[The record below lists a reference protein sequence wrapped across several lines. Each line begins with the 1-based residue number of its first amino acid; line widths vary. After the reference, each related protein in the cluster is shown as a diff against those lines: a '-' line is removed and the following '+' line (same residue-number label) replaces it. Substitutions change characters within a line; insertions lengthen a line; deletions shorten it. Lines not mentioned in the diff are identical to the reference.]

1 MTSGQMSRAYDPAA
15 VERRIYRNWQD
26 NGYFHAVA
34 QPDRPP
40 YTIIMPPPNV
50 TGELHLGHALEK
62 ALEDALIR
70 YRRMT
75 GAPTLWLPG
84 TDHAGIATQWVV
96 ERQLQDQ
103 GSSRHQVGRESF
115 IERVWEHVE
124 KSGGIIHEQS
134 RRLGISADWQR
145 HKFTLEPGPSHAVR
159 TTFVSL
165 YRKGLIYRHER
176 IINRCVRC
184 ATALSDL
191 EVDYQD
197 VDGQLY
203 YIRYPLEDDPDK
215 AVTVATTRPET
226 MLGDTG
232 VAVHPDDPRYD
243 GIRGRNAVLPIMGR
257 AIPVVG
263 DEAIDPEFGTGA
275 LKVTPAHDPV
285 DFEVG
290 QRHRLDA
297 PNVIG
302 EDGNMTAVAG
312 KYAGVERFEARRRVV
327 AELESL
333 GALEKVEAHR
343 HSVGHC
349 QRCATVVEPLISMQ
363 WFVNVGSHQQPDS
376 IAGKAYRAVK
386 PDDPAAEP
394 DIRIVPE
401 RFTRVYLNWLENIRD
416 WCISRQLWWGHRIP
430 VWYCAPCAHLTVAM
444 DDPDACESCGSA
456 DIRQDADVLD
466 TWFSSGLWPHSTLG
480 WPEKTGDFDYFY
492 PTTVLETGYDILFFW
507 VARMIMLGIEN
518 TGKAPFNT
526 VYLHGLIRDGSGAK
540 MSKTRGNTMDPL
552 DLLEKYGT
560 DALRFALTTGTA
572 PGNDL
577 RFTENRLESG
587 RNYAN
592 KIWNASRFVISALES
607 ENTTPVGAP
616 IRTSA
621 LESENTTGVGAHS
634 SISALESENTA
645 GVGAPSRTSAL
656 ESENTTGVEAPS
668 PISAL
673 ESENTA
679 GVGAHSRAPIRA
691 PLQGWNNLQPQHRE
705 DRWIISRLDR
715 VTAEVNRALESFE
728 LGDAQQ
734 RLHEFIWNDYC
745 DWYIEMA
752 KIRLRNPAQPSPLPT
767 LAHVLERT
775 LRLLHPFMPFI
786 TEEIW
791 QTLLSQLPAETPPAA
806 ETPSDNDELAEP
818 PSSIMIAPYPA
829 SGGRIDPAAEEE
841 IALVQQAV
849 RAVRNTRAQLR
860 IPAAQRLEALVEAN
874 GQQTAIED
882 EADVI
887 RAMSR
892 IEPLR
897 IVSGSDAPNH
907 PRESGNPRGVTLVV
921 SPLVVR
927 LPLEG
932 IVDLDAESQRL
943 RSELADCARNLERV
957 EKLVSNPNFR
967 QKARPD
973 VVETEEARLAEL
985 RDRKQRLDE
994 ILEQLE
1000 R

>member
-1 MTSGQMSRAYDPAA
+1 MTSAHTSGASSQMPRAYNAA
-15 VERRIYRNWQD
+15 DVERRIYQD
-26 NGYFHAVA
+26 WLDRDYFHAVPKA
-34 QPDRPP
+34 GQQP
-40 YTIIMPPPNV
+40 YVIIMPPPNV

-62 ALEDALIR
+62 ALEDSLIR
-70 YRRMT
+70 YRRMS
-75 GAPTLWLPG
+75 GVPTLWLPG

-96 ERQLQDQ
+96 ERQLLEE
-103 GSSRHQVGRESF
+103 GTSRHDIGREAF
-115 IERVWEHVE
+115 VQRVWEHVE

-134 RRLGISADWQR
+134 RRLGISADWER
-145 HKFTLEPGPSHAVR
+145 HRFTLDPGPSNAVR

-165 YRKGLIYRHER
+165 YEKGLIYRHER

-191 EVDYQD
+191 EVDYDD

-203 YIRYPLEDDPDK
+203 HIRYPLEDEPERY
-215 AVTVATTRPET
+215 VTVATTRPET
-226 MLGDTG
+226 MLGDSG

-243 GIRGRNAVLPIMGR
+243 GIRGRNVVLPIMGR
-257 AIPVVG
+257 VIPVVG

-302 EDGNMTAVAG
+302 EDGNMTRVAG
-312 KYAGVERFEARRRVV
+312 KYAGAERFEARRRVV
-327 AELESL
+327 EELDSL
-333 GALEKVEAHR
+333 GVLEKVEPHR

-363 WFVNVGSHQQPDS
+363 WFVNIGSHEQPDS
-376 IAGKAYRAVK
+376 IAGKAYRAVT
-386 PDDPAAEP
+386 EG

-430 VWYCAPCAHLTVAM
+430 VWYCDSCGHMTVSM
-444 DDPDACESCGSA
+444 EDPTACEACRSTG
-456 DIRQDADVLD
+456 IRQDPDVLD

-480 WPEKTGDFDYFY
+480 WPGDTEDFDYFY

-518 TGKAPFNT
+518 TGKPPFNT
-526 VYLHGLIRDGSGAK
+526 VYLHGLIRDASGAK

-552 DLLEKYGT
+552 DLVEKYGT

-577 RFTENRLESG
+577 RFTENRLEAG

-592 KIWNASRFVISALES
+592 KIWNASRFVISQLEGLHLTHPELVEGWS
-607 ENTTPVGAP
+607 AVTP
-616 IRTSA
+616 
-621 LESENTTGVGAHS
+621 E
-634 SISALESENTA
+634 
-645 GVGAPSRTSAL
+645 
-656 ESENTTGVEAPS
+656 
-668 PISAL
+668 
-673 ESENTA
+673 
-679 GVGAHSRAPIRA
+679 
-691 PLQGWNNLQPQHRE
+691 HRE
-705 DRWIISRLDR
+705 DRWIVSRLDR
-715 VTAEVNRALESFE
+715 VTADVNRALESFE

-752 KIRLRNPAQPSPLPT
+752 KIRVRNGSEPSPLPT
-767 LAHVLERT
+767 LAHVLERI

-791 QTLLSQLPAETPPAA
+791 QTLKSELPEEGDAQSE
-806 ETPSDNDELAEP
+806 
-818 PSSIMIAPYPA
+818 SIMISPYPS
-829 SGGRIDPAAEEE
+829 SGNRIDVEAEEE

-860 IPAAQRLEALVEAN
+860 IPAAQHLEALVEAN
-874 GQQTAIED
+874 GQRAAIED

-887 RAMSR
+887 RALSR
-892 IEPLR
+892 VEPLR
-897 IVSGSDAPNH
+897 IISGDDPGSH
-907 PRESGNPRGVTLVV
+907 SGADKNTRGVTLVV

-932 IVDLDAESQRL
+932 VVDLDAEGERL
-943 RSELADCARNLERV
+943 RTELADCDKNLERV

-967 QKARPD
+967 EKARPD
-973 VVETEEARLAEL
+973 VVENEEARLAEL
-985 RDRKQRLDE
+985 RERKQRLDE
-994 ILEQLE
+994 ILQQLG

>member
-1 MTSGQMSRAYDPAA
+1 MTSAQMPRAYNAA
-15 VERRIYRNWQD
+15 DVERRIYQNWLD
-26 NGYFHAVA
+26 KGYFHAVA
-34 QPDRPP
+34 ETGEEP
-40 YTIIMPPPNV
+40 YVIIMPPPNV

-75 GAPTLWLPG
+75 GVPTLWLPG

-96 ERQLQDQ
+96 ERQLLEE
-103 GSSRHQVGRESF
+103 GTSRHEIGREAF
-115 IERVWEHVE
+115 VERVWEHVE

-134 RRLGISADWQR
+134 RRLGISADWER
-145 HKFTLEPGPSHAVR
+145 HKFTLDAGPSNAVR
-159 TTFVSL
+159 KTFVSL
-165 YRKGLIYRHER
+165 YEKGLIYRHER

-203 YIRYPLEDDPDK
+203 HIRYPLEDDPERY
-215 AVTVATTRPET
+215 VTVATTRPET

-232 VAVHPDDPRYD
+232 VAVHPEDPRYD
-243 GIRGRNAVLPIMGR
+243 GIRGRNVVLPIMGR
-257 AIPVVG
+257 VIPVVG

-302 EDGNMTAVAG
+302 EDGAMTEVAG

-327 AELESL
+327 EELDSL
-333 GALEKVEAHR
+333 GVLEKVEPHS

-363 WFVNVGSHQQPDS
+363 WFVNIGSHEERDS
-376 IAGKAYRAVK
+376 IAGKAYRAVT
-386 PDDPAAEP
+386 DGE
-394 DIRIVPE
+394 IRIVPE

-430 VWYCAPCAHLTVAM
+430 VWYCGPCEHMTVPM
-444 DDPDACESCGSA
+444 EDPETCETCGSA
-456 DIRQDADVLD
+456 DIRQDPDVLD

-480 WPEKTGDFDYFY
+480 WPEDSDDFGYFY

-518 TGKAPFNT
+518 TGKPPFNT

-552 DLLEKYGT
+552 EMVEKYGT

-577 RFTENRLESG
+577 RFTENRLEAG

-592 KIWNASRFVISALES
+592 KIWNASRFVISQLEGRS
-607 ENTTPVGAP
+607 G
-616 IRTSA
+616 
-621 LESENTTGVGAHS
+621 LE
-634 SISALESENTA
+634 
-645 GVGAPSRTSAL
+645 
-656 ESENTTGVEAPS
+656 
-668 PISAL
+668 
-673 ESENTA
+673 
-679 GVGAHSRAPIRA
+679 
-691 PLQGWNNLQPQHRE
+691 GWSDVIPEHRE
-705 DRWIISRLDR
+705 DRWIVSRLDR
-715 VTAEVNRALESFE
+715 VTADVNRALDSFE

-752 KIRLRNPAQPSPLPT
+752 KIRLRNGAVPSPLPT
-767 LAHVLERT
+767 LAHVLERI

-791 QTLLSQLPAETPPAA
+791 QTLKTELPQEGDSQAE
-806 ETPSDNDELAEP
+806 
-818 PSSIMIAPYPA
+818 SIMISAYPA
-829 SGGRIDPAAEEE
+829 SGERTDLAAEEE
-841 IALVQQAV
+841 ISLVQQAV

-860 IPAAQRLEALVEAN
+860 IPAAQRLEAVVEAN
-874 GQQTAIED
+874 GQRAAVED

-892 IEPLR
+892 VEPLR
-897 IVSGSDAPNH
+897 IVSGASETEPGA
-907 PRESGNPRGVTLVV
+907 RGVTLVV

-932 IVDLDAESQRL
+932 VVDLDAEGERL
-943 RSELADCARNLERV
+943 RTELSDCERNLERV

-967 QKARPD
+967 EKARPD
-973 VVETEEARLAEL
+973 VVENEEARLAEL
-985 RDRKQRLDE
+985 RERKQRLDE
-994 ILEQLE
+994 ILEQLG

>member
-1 MTSGQMSRAYDPAA
+1 MTSARNSGASSQMPRAYNAA
-15 VERRIYRNWQD
+15 DVERRIYQD
-26 NGYFHAVA
+26 WLDNDYFHAVPQTGQ
-34 QPDRPP
+34 QP
-40 YTIIMPPPNV
+40 YVIIMPPPNV

-75 GAPTLWLPG
+75 GVPTLWLPG

-96 ERQLQDQ
+96 ERQLIDE
-103 GSSRHQVGRESF
+103 GTSRHDIGREAF
-115 IERVWEHVE
+115 VRRVWEHVE

-134 RRLGISADWQR
+134 RRLGISADWER
-145 HKFTLEPGPSHAVR
+145 HKFTLDDGPSNAVR

-165 YRKGLIYRHER
+165 YEKGLIYRHER

-191 EVDYQD
+191 EVDYDD

-203 YIRYPLEDDPDK
+203 HIRYPLEDDPDRC
-215 AVTVATTRPET
+215 VTVATTRPET

-243 GIRGRNAVLPIMGR
+243 GIRGRNVVLPIMGR
-257 AIPVVG
+257 VIPVVG

-302 EDGNMTAVAG
+302 EDGAMTRVAG

-327 AELESL
+327 EELDSL
-333 GALEKVEAHR
+333 GVLDKVEPHQ

-363 WFVNVGSHQQPDS
+363 WFVNIGSHEQPDS
-376 IAGKAYRAVK
+376 IAGKAYRAVT
-386 PDDPAAEP
+386 EG

-430 VWYCAPCAHLTVAM
+430 VWYCDSCGHMTVAM
-444 DDPDACESCGSA
+444 DDPESCEACRSTG
-456 DIRQDADVLD
+456 IRQDPDVLD

-480 WPEKTGDFDYFY
+480 WPGDTGDFDYFY

-518 TGKAPFNT
+518 TGKPPFNT

-552 DLLEKYGT
+552 DLVEKYGT

-577 RFTENRLESG
+577 RFTENRLEAG

-592 KIWNASRFVISALES
+592 KIWNASRFVISQLE
-607 ENTTPVGAP
+607 G
-616 IRTSA
+616 SA
-621 LESENTTGVGAHS
+621 AD
-634 SISALESENTA
+634 
-645 GVGAPSRTSAL
+645 
-656 ESENTTGVEAPS
+656 
-668 PISAL
+668 
-673 ESENTA
+673 
-679 GVGAHSRAPIRA
+679 VGAHSRAP
-691 PLQGWNNLQPQHRE
+691 LHGWSDVTPEHRE

-715 VTAEVNRALESFE
+715 VTADVNRSLESFE

-752 KIRLRNPAQPSPLPT
+752 KIRLRNGSEPSPLPT
-767 LAHVLERT
+767 LAHVLERI

-786 TEEIW
+786 TEEVW
-791 QTLLSQLPAETPPAA
+791 QTLKSELPEEGDAQAE
-806 ETPSDNDELAEP
+806 
-818 PSSIMIAPYPA
+818 SIMLAPYPA
-829 SGGRIDPAAEEE
+829 SNGRIDPAAEEE

-874 GQQTAIED
+874 GQRAAIED

-887 RAMSR
+887 RALSR
-892 IEPLR
+892 IEPLN
-897 IVSGSDAPNH
+897 IVSGDDATRH
-907 PRESGNPRGVTLVV
+907 SGESGSLRGVTLVV

-932 IVDLDAESQRL
+932 VVDLDAEGERL
-943 RSELADCARNLERV
+943 RAELADCDKNLQRV

-967 QKARPD
+967 EKARPD
-973 VVETEEARLAEL
+973 VVENEEARLAEL
-985 RDRKQRLDE
+985 RDRQQRLHE
-994 ILEQLE
+994 ILEQLG

>member
-1 MTSGQMSRAYDPAA
+1 MTSGQMPRAYDPAG
-15 VERRIYRNWQD
+15 VERRIYQNWLD
-26 NGYFHAVA
+26 NGYFHAT
-34 QPDRPP
+34 PKSGEKP
-40 YTIIMPPPNV
+40 YVIIMPPPNV

-75 GAPTLWLPG
+75 GTPTLWLPG

-96 ERQLQDQ
+96 ERQIQDE
-103 GSSRHQVGRESF
+103 GISRHEMGREAF
-115 IERVWEHVE
+115 VERVWEHVE

-145 HKFTLEPGPSHAVR
+145 HKFTLDPDPSHAVR

-165 YRKGLIYRHER
+165 YNKGLIYRHER

-232 VAVHPDDPRYD
+232 VAVYPDDPRYD
-243 GIRGRNAVLPIMGR
+243 GIRGRNVVLPITGR

-302 EDGNMTAVAG
+302 EDGNMTEVAG

-333 GALEKVEAHR
+333 GALEKVEAHS

-363 WFVNVGSHQQPDS
+363 WFVNVGSHEQPGS
-376 IAGKAYRAVK
+376 IAGKAYRAVTG
-386 PDDPAAEP
+386 DGSGEP

-430 VWYCAPCAHLTVAM
+430 VWYCGPCGHLTVAM
-444 DDPDACESCGSA
+444 DDPDACEACGSA
-456 DIRQDADVLD
+456 DIRQDPDVLD

-480 WPEKTGDFDYFY
+480 WPEENTDFDYFY
-492 PTTVLETGYDILFFW
+492 PTSVLETGYDILFFW

-540 MSKTRGNTMDPL
+540 MSKTRGNTLDPL
-552 DLLEKYGT
+552 DLVEKYGT

-577 RFTENRLESG
+577 RFTENRLEAG

-592 KIWNASRFVISALES
+592 KIWNASRFVISQLES
-607 ENTTPVGAP
+607 GIA
-616 IRTSA
+616 SD
-621 LESENTTGVGAHS
+621 
-634 SISALESENTA
+634 
-645 GVGAPSRTSAL
+645 
-656 ESENTTGVEAPS
+656 
-668 PISAL
+668 
-673 ESENTA
+673 
-679 GVGAHSRAPIRA
+679 VGAHSRAP
-691 PLQGWNNLQPQHRE
+691 LQGWRDLPEPQHRE
-705 DRWIISRLDR
+705 DRWIVSHLDR
-715 VTAEVNRALESFE
+715 VTSEVNRALESFE

-734 RLHEFIWNDYC
+734 WLHEFIWNDYC

-752 KIRLRNPAQPSPLPT
+752 KIRLRNGSEPSPLPT
-767 LAHVLERT
+767 LAHVLERI

-786 TEEIW
+786 TEEVW
-791 QTLLSQLPAETPPAA
+791 QTLTAQLPTDGQDKTE
-806 ETPSDNDELAEP
+806 
-818 PSSIMIAPYPA
+818 SIMIASYPE

-860 IPAAQRLEALVEAN
+860 IPAAQHLEALVEAS
-874 GQQTAIED
+874 GQQAAIED

-897 IVSGSDAPNH
+897 IVSNAAEGD
-907 PRESGNPRGVTLVV
+907 SGMRGVTLVV

-932 IVDLDAESQRL
+932 VVDLDAEGERL
-943 RSELADCARNLERV
+943 RAELADCARNLERV
-957 EKLVSNPNFR
+957 EKLVANPNFR
-967 QKARPD
+967 EKARPE
-973 VVETEEARLAEL
+973 VVENEEARLTEL

-994 ILEQLE
+994 ILEQLG

>member
-1 MTSGQMSRAYDPAA
+1 MTSAQTPSASSRMPRAYNAA
-15 VERRIYRNWQD
+15 DVEQRIYQD
-26 NGYFHAVA
+26 WLDKDYFHAVQQA
-34 QPDRPP
+34 GRQP
-40 YTIIMPPPNV
+40 YVIIMPPPNV

-75 GAPTLWLPG
+75 GIPTLWLPG

-96 ERQLQDQ
+96 ERQLIEE
-103 GSSRHQVGRESF
+103 GTSRHDIGREAF
-115 IERVWEHVE
+115 IQRVWEHVE

-134 RRLGISADWQR
+134 RRLGISADWER
-145 HKFTLEPGPSHAVR
+145 HKFTLDSGPSNAVR

-165 YRKGLIYRHER
+165 YEKGLIYRHER

-203 YIRYPLEDDPDK
+203 HIRYPLEEDPDRY
-215 AVTVATTRPET
+215 VTVATTRPET

-232 VAVHPDDPRYD
+232 VAVHPDDPRYN
-243 GIRGRNAVLPIMGR
+243 GIRGRNVVLPIMGR
-257 AIPVVG
+257 VIPVVG

-302 EDGNMTAVAG
+302 EDGNMTGVTG
-312 KYAGVERFEARRRVV
+312 KYAGVERFECRRRVIE
-327 AELESL
+327 ELESL
-333 GALEKVEAHR
+333 GVLEKIEPHS

-363 WFVNVGSHQQPDS
+363 WFVNIGSHEQPDS
-376 IAGKAYRAVK
+376 IAGKAYRAVT
-386 PDDPAAEP
+386 EG

-430 VWYCAPCAHLTVAM
+430 VWYCGPCGHMTVAL
-444 DDPDACESCGSA
+444 DDPEACESCGSL
-456 DIRQDADVLD
+456 DIRQDPDVLD

-480 WPEKTGDFDYFY
+480 WPGDTDDLGYFY

-518 TGKAPFNT
+518 TGKPPFKT

-577 RFTENRLESG
+577 RFTENRLEAG

-592 KIWNASRFVISALES
+592 KIWNASRFVISQLEGRQGLEGWS
-607 ENTTPVGAP
+607 NVTP
-616 IRTSA
+616 
-621 LESENTTGVGAHS
+621 E
-634 SISALESENTA
+634 
-645 GVGAPSRTSAL
+645 
-656 ESENTTGVEAPS
+656 
-668 PISAL
+668 
-673 ESENTA
+673 
-679 GVGAHSRAPIRA
+679 
-691 PLQGWNNLQPQHRE
+691 HRE
-705 DRWIISRLDR
+705 DRWVVSRLDR
-715 VTAEVNRALESFE
+715 VAADVNRALESFE

-734 RLHEFIWNDYC
+734 RLHDFIWNDYC

-752 KIRLRNPAQPSPLPT
+752 KIRVRNGTGPSPLPT
-767 LAHVLERT
+767 LAHVLERI

-786 TEEIW
+786 TEEVW
-791 QTLLSQLPAETPPAA
+791 QTLKSELPEEGDAQAE
-806 ETPSDNDELAEP
+806 
-818 PSSIMIAPYPA
+818 SIMVAPYPA
-829 SGGRIDPAAEEE
+829 SDGRFDQDAEEE
-841 IALVQQAV
+841 IALVQQTV

-860 IPAAQRLEALVEAN
+860 IPAAQHLEALVEAN
-874 GQQTAIED
+874 GQRVAIEA

-887 RAMSR
+887 RALSR
-892 IEPLR
+892 VEPLR
-897 IVSGSDAPNH
+897 IVSGSSEGDV
-907 PRESGNPRGVTLVV
+907 GVRGITLVV

-932 IVDLDAESQRL
+932 VVDLDAEGERL
-943 RSELADCARNLERV
+943 RSELADCDRNLERV

-967 QKARPD
+967 EKARPD
-973 VVETEEARLAEL
+973 VVENEEARLADL
-985 RDRKQRLDE
+985 RERKQRLEE
-994 ILEQLE
+994 ILQQLE

>member
-1 MTSGQMSRAYDPAA
+1 MPKAYSAA
-15 VERRIYRNWQD
+15 DVERRIYQD
-26 NGYFHAVA
+26 WLDKDYFHAVPQA
-34 QPDRPP
+34 GRQP
-40 YTIIMPPPNV
+40 YVIIMPPPNV

-75 GAPTLWLPG
+75 GIPTLWLPG

-96 ERQLQDQ
+96 ERQLLDE
-103 GSSRHQVGRESF
+103 GTSRHDIGREAF
-115 IERVWEHVE
+115 VQRVWEHVE

-134 RRLGISADWQR
+134 RRLGISADWER
-145 HKFTLEPGPSHAVR
+145 HRFTLDQGPSNAVR

-165 YRKGLIYRHER
+165 YEKGLIYRHER

-191 EVDYQD
+191 EVDYDD

-203 YIRYPLEDDPDK
+203 HIRYPLEDEPDRN
-215 AVTVATTRPET
+215 VTVATTRPET

-243 GIRGRNAVLPIMGR
+243 GIRGRNVVLPIMGR
-257 AIPVVG
+257 VIPVVG

-290 QRHRLDA
+290 QRHHLDA

-302 EDGNMTAVAG
+302 EDGTMTRVAG
-312 KYAGVERFEARRRVV
+312 KYAGVERFECRRRVV
-327 AELESL
+327 EELDSL
-333 GALEKVEAHR
+333 GVLEKVEPHR

-363 WFVNVGSHQQPDS
+363 WFVNIGSHEQPDS
-376 IAGKAYRAVK
+376 IAGKAYRAVT
-386 PDDPAAEP
+386 EG

-430 VWYCAPCAHLTVAM
+430 VWYCDSCGHMTVSMA
-444 DDPDACESCGSA
+444 DPDCCEACRSTG
-456 DIRQDADVLD
+456 IRQDPDVLD

-480 WPEKTGDFDYFY
+480 WPGDTDDFDYFY
-492 PTTVLETGYDILFFW
+492 PTSVLETGYDILFFW

-518 TGKAPFNT
+518 TGKPPFNT

-552 DLLEKYGT
+552 DLVEKYGT

-577 RFTENRLESG
+577 RFTENRLEAG

-592 KIWNASRFVISALES
+592 KIWNASRFVISQMEGRQGLEGWS
-607 ENTTPVGAP
+607 NVTP
-616 IRTSA
+616 
-621 LESENTTGVGAHS
+621 E
-634 SISALESENTA
+634 
-645 GVGAPSRTSAL
+645 
-656 ESENTTGVEAPS
+656 
-668 PISAL
+668 
-673 ESENTA
+673 
-679 GVGAHSRAPIRA
+679 
-691 PLQGWNNLQPQHRE
+691 HRE

-715 VTAEVNRALESFE
+715 VTADVNRSLESFE

-752 KIRLRNPAQPSPLPT
+752 KIRLRNGAGPSPLPT
-767 LAHVLERT
+767 LAHVLERI

-786 TEEIW
+786 TEEVW
-791 QTLLSQLPAETPPAA
+791 QTLRSELPEEGDSQAE
-806 ETPSDNDELAEP
+806 
-818 PSSIMIAPYPA
+818 SIMMAPYPT
-829 SGGRIDPAAEEE
+829 SGARVDPAAEEE

-860 IPAAQRLEALVEAN
+860 IPAAQHLEALVEAN
-874 GQQTAIED
+874 GQRAAIEG

-887 RAMSR
+887 RALSR
-892 IEPLR
+892 VEPLR
-897 IVSGSDAPNH
+897 IVSGDDTTRHSG
-907 PRESGNPRGVTLVV
+907 ESESLRGVTLVV

-932 IVDLDAESQRL
+932 VVDLDAEGERL
-943 RSELADCARNLERV
+943 RAELADCNKNLERV

-973 VVETEEARLAEL
+973 VVESEEARLSEL
-985 RDRKQRLDE
+985 RERKQRLDE
-994 ILEQLE
+994 ILQQLG

>member
-1 MTSGQMSRAYDPAA
+1 MTSGQMSRAYNAA
-15 VERRIYRNWQD
+15 DVERRIYQNWLD
-26 NGYFHAVA
+26 NGYFHATA
-34 QPDRPP
+34 KPGQPP
-40 YTIIMPPPNV
+40 YVIIMPPPNV

-70 YRRMT
+70 YRRMS
-75 GAPTLWLPG
+75 GVPTLWLPG

-96 ERQLQDQ
+96 ERQLADE
-103 GSSRHQVGRESF
+103 GMSRHELGRDEF
-115 IERVWEHVE
+115 VQRVWQHVE

-134 RRLGISADWQR
+134 RRLGISADWER

-165 YRKGLIYRHER
+165 CEKGLIYRHER

-203 YIRYPLEDDPDK
+203 HIRYPLEDDPGRY
-215 AVTVATTRPET
+215 VTVATTRPET

-243 GIRGRNAVLPIMGR
+243 GIRGRNVVLPIMGR
-257 AIPVVG
+257 VIPVVG

-297 PNVIG
+297 PNIIG
-302 EDGNMTAVAG
+302 EDGNMTAVTG
-312 KYAGVERFEARRRVV
+312 KYVGMERFEARRRVV
-327 AELESL
+327 EELESL
-333 GALEKVEAHR
+333 GVLEKVEPHS

-363 WFVNVGSHQQPDS
+363 WFVNVGGHEQSDS
-376 IAGKAYRAVK
+376 IAGKAYRAVT
-386 PDDPAAEP
+386 EG

-430 VWYCAPCAHLTVAM
+430 VWYCVPCGHMTIPM
-444 DDPDACESCGSA
+444 DDPDACEACGST
-456 DIRQDADVLD
+456 DIRQDPDVLD

-480 WPEKTGDFDYFY
+480 WPEDNADFDYFY

-518 TGKAPFNT
+518 TGKPPFNT

-552 DLLEKYGT
+552 DLLDKYGT

-577 RFTENRLESG
+577 RFTENRLEAG

-592 KIWNASRFVISALES
+592 KIWNASRFVISQLEGIQS
-607 ENTTPVGAP
+607 ANPELVEGWSNVAP
-616 IRTSA
+616 
-621 LESENTTGVGAHS
+621 E
-634 SISALESENTA
+634 
-645 GVGAPSRTSAL
+645 
-656 ESENTTGVEAPS
+656 
-668 PISAL
+668 
-673 ESENTA
+673 
-679 GVGAHSRAPIRA
+679 
-691 PLQGWNNLQPQHRE
+691 HRE
-705 DRWIISRLDR
+705 DRWIVSRLDR
-715 VTAEVNRALESFE
+715 VTAEVNRALEGFE

-752 KIRLRNPAQPSPLPT
+752 KIRLRNGSEPSPLPT
-767 LAHVLERT
+767 LAHALERI

-791 QTLLSQLPAETPPAA
+791 QTLKSELPEEGETSAM
-806 ETPSDNDELAEP
+806 
-818 PSSIMIAPYPA
+818 SIMVAPYPA
-829 SGGRIDPAAEEE
+829 SGNRLDVEAEEE
-841 IALVQQAV
+841 IALVQEAIQLL
-849 RAVRNTRAQLR
+849 RNMRAQLR
-860 IPAAQRLEALVEAN
+860 ISPTQILEEA
-874 GQQTAIED
+874 
-882 EADVI
+882 
-887 RAMSR
+887 R
-892 IEPLR
+892 IEATDRSSQAFSEEREVIQSLTR
-897 IVSGSDAPNH
+897 VSKLNFDFHVNAIPVKFNFSVNLVGSQM
-907 PRESGNPRGVTLVV
+907 VMQ
-921 SPLVVR
+921 

-932 IVDLDAESQRL
+932 VVDLDAEGDRL

-957 EKLVSNPNFR
+957 EKLVANPNFR
-967 QKARPD
+967 EKARPD
-973 VVETEEARLAEL
+973 VVENEEARLAEL
-985 RDRKQRLDE
+985 RERKQRLNE
-994 ILEQLE
+994 ILEQLG